1 MFKGL
6 YKNDTNSVSK
16 SNIDKLTLLT
26 GLIKRYFGIFGAMF
40 SALGIVFNAGIMNDV
55 LPMSPIILF
64 TSLIL
69 LLLFSLSVVFDS
81 L

>member
-40 SALGIVFNAGIMNDV
+40 SVLGIVFNAGIMNDAGAHA
-55 LPMSPIILF
+55 PILWPP
-64 TSLIL
+64 
-69 LLLFSLSVVFDS
+69 DAQR
-81 L
+81 